1 MYILMHIEVHVL
13 CICGEYTREED
24 GMGTSS
30 GPLSGWAIVL
40 GASSGFGAA
49 CALELARNGMNIF
62 GVHLD
67 LKMTLP
73 NARKV
78 QADIEA
84 LGRKAVFFNQ
94 NAADAEKR
102 ARALD
107 KMQETMKT
115 EGGQIKVLIHSLAF
129 GTLKPF
135 IADNPDDA
143 ISQPQMDMTLDVM
156 AHSLV
161 YWVQDLVRRN
171 MLGEGSRVFAMTS
184 AGSHRVIPN
193 YGAVSAAKAAL
204 ESHCRQLAMELA
216 KKGIAV
222 NAIMAGLTMT
232 PALLKIPG
240 HELLIE
246 EVLRRNPT
254 GRLTQ
259 AEDVAGAIVALCHP
273 KAGRITGAVI
283 PCDGAEDVV

>member
-1 MYILMHIEVHVL
+1 
-13 CICGEYTREED
+13 
-24 GMGTSS
+24 
-30 GPLSGWAIVL
+30 
-40 GASSGFGAA
+40 
-49 CALELARNGMNIF
+49 
-62 GVHLD
+62 
-67 LKMTLP
+67 
-73 NARKV
+73 
-78 QADIEA
+78 
-84 LGRKAVFFNQ
+84 
-94 NAADAEKR
+94 
-102 ARALD
+102 
-107 KMQETMKT
+107 MQEVMKT
-115 EGGQIKVLIHSLAF
+115 EGGRIKVLIHSLAF

-135 IADNPDDA
+135 IAENPDDA
-143 ISQPQMDMTLDVM
+143 ISQAQMDMTLDVM

-184 AGSHRVIPN
+184 AGSHRVVPN

-240 HELLIE
+240 HELLVE
-246 EVLRRNPT
+246 EALKRNPT

-259 AEDVAGAIVALCHP
+259 PEDVAGAIVALCHP

-283 PCDGAEDVV
+283 PCDGGEDIV